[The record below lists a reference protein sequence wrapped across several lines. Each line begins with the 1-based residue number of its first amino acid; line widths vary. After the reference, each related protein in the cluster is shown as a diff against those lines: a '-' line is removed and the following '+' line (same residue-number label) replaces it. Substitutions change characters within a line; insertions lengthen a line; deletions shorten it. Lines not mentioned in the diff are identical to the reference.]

1 MAIGRARG
9 SSVVEYISRMCKACD
24 LILRTIR
31 IFSGIAKEL
40 VLGRSTCP
48 VICPVRVMQR
58 NKLPQKL
65 DTFKFS

>member
-1 MAIGRARG
+1 M
-9 SSVVEYISRMCKACD
+9 VEYISRMCKACD

-40 VLGRSTCP
+40 VFGRSTCP
-48 VICPVRVMQR
+48 VMGPVSVTQR
-58 NKLPQKL
+58 TKLPQKL